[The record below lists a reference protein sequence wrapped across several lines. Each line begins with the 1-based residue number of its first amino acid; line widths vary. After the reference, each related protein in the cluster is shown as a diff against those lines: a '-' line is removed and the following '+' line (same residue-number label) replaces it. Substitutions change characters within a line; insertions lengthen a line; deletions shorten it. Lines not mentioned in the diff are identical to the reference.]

1 MTRALPPLIAALLA
15 ATLIHAPLQ
24 AQQDWQAE
32 SIAPERITPIVRVV
46 QDVGPAVVNVYQE
59 VVQEVELPHPWNRV
73 LGPRRSRHTTLGSGV
88 IIDPEGYILT
98 NAHVIQ
104 GGEQGIKVR
113 LADETTYLAELVNL
127 DTDND
132 VALLRIRPAD
142 GVSLRAARLGTSS
155 DLMVGESVIAFGN
168 PLGNENSVST
178 GIISSMF
185 RDVRLPNPSIAAQVS
200 PSHED
205 FIQTDAPINPGN
217 SGGPLINVLGEVIGI
232 NVAVATGAEGIG
244 FAIPIDRVRRSLM
257 QVLASPLLL
266 REVVTGL
273 EIQGDLT
280 GHDVQVARVTPGG
293 PAESAGLQQGDRLV
307 EVRDEPIG
315 WEFDYNK
322 ALLDTRP
329 GDVIPVVVKRGSRTI
344 RTELKLQHDESP
356 LLYIWRRLGLTVVDH
371 PRFKGVRVE
380 RVDPAGAGAALG
392 VQVGDLIDG
401 IDEVEV
407 DSSVDLYHELRRL
420 PSGTQVVVHV
430 WRGRT
435 PSSGRLTLD

>member
-1 MTRALPPLIAALLA
+1 
-15 ATLIHAPLQ
+15 
-24 AQQDWQAE
+24 
-32 SIAPERITPIVRVV
+32 
-46 QDVGPAVVNVYQE
+46 
-59 VVQEVELPHPWNRV
+59 
-73 LGPRRSRHTTLGSGV
+73 
-88 IIDPEGYILT
+88 
-98 NAHVIQ
+98 
-104 GGEQGIKVR
+104 
-113 LADETTYLAELVNL
+113 
-127 DTDND
+127 
-132 VALLRIRPAD
+132 
-142 GVSLRAARLGTSS
+142 SS

-178 GIISSMF
+178 GVISSMF
-185 RDVRLPNPSIAAQVS
+185 RDVRLPNPSSAAQVS
-200 PSHED
+200 PSYED

-217 SGGPLINVLGEVIGI
+217 SGGPLINVLGEVVGI

-257 QVLASPLLL
+257 QVLANPLLH

-280 GHDVQVARVTPGG
+280 GHNVRVARVTPGG

-307 EVRDEPIG
+307 AVRDESID

-344 RTELKLQHDESP
+344 RTELELQRDESP

-380 RVDPAGAGAALG
+380 RVDPAGAGAVLG
-392 VQVGDLIDG
+392 IQVGDLIDG
-401 IDEVEV
+401 INKIDI
-407 DSSVDLYHELRRL
+407 DSSVDLYNVLRRHE
-420 PSGTQVVVHV
+420 PGTRVVVHV
-430 WRGRT
+430 WRGST
-435 PSSGRLTLD
+435 PSSGTLILD